1 MQDKFQ
7 NIEIDRR
14 KNIQDSAIKFF
25 MFEISVVRNLQ
36 YDLNGIT
43 QKVEQ
48 YNPKNELNEL
58 FKDQPTDKP
67 LLSKLNFENY
77 KQFIQQ

>member
-1 MQDKFQ
+1 
-7 NIEIDRR
+7 
-14 KNIQDSAIKFF
+14 

-36 YDLNGIT
+36 YDLNGIS
-43 QKVEQ
+43 QKSEQ

-58 FKDQPTDKP
+58 FKDQPNDKP

-77 KQFIQQ
+77 K